1 VSEKMAKE
9 NNVPPGNKEI
19 DKKMAKIKHKIVVMS
34 GKGGVGKTTVA
45 SNLAMALALNGFTVG
60 VIDADITG
68 PNIPKMMGIPPD
80 HLPNIDAENKRIIP
94 VHGPLNMKIMSM
106 AFLLQ
111 DQDTPIVW
119 RGPLKMGAINQFLN
133 DVEWGNL
140 DFLVI
145 DLPPGTSDEIIS
157 ILQLVKDAKSI
168 VVTTPQDVAL
178 LDSRKSI
185 NLGIKMTGGI
195 LGVVENM
202 SGYECPHCGK
212 EIDIFGKEGGKKAA
226 QEMGVTFLGAIPL
239 DPDIRIDS
247 DKGSP
252 YVVKHEN
259 APAKKAFDEIVKNIK
274 KELKI

>member
-1 VSEKMAKE
+1 MDKKD
-9 NNVPPGNKEI
+9 NNEVGNKEI
-19 DKKMAKIKHKIVVMS
+19 DEKMAKIKYKLVVMS

-45 SNLAMALALNGFTVG
+45 TNLAMALALNGFTVG
-60 VIDADITG
+60 IIDADITG
-68 PNIPKMMGIPPD
+68 PNVPKMMGIPPD
-80 HLPNIDAENKRIIP
+80 HLPTIDSPNKRIIP
-94 VHGPLNMKIMSM
+94 VMGPLNIKIMSM

-157 ILQLVKDAKSI
+157 ILQLVKEARSI

-178 LDSRKSI
+178 LDARKSI
-185 NLGIKMTGGI
+185 TLGIKMTGGI
-195 LGVVENM
+195 LGVIENM
-202 SGYECPHCGK
+202 SGFACPHCGK

-226 QEMGVTFLGAIPL
+226 EELGVNFLGAIPI

-259 APAKKAFDEIVKNIK
+259 APAKKAFEEIVKNIK
-274 KELKI
+274 RELKI

>member
-1 VSEKMAKE
+1 MDEKD
-9 NNVPPGNKEI
+9 NNQIGNKEI
-19 DKKMAKIKHKIVVMS
+19 DEKMAKIRYKLVVMS
-34 GKGGVGKTTVA
+34 GKGGVGKSTVA
-45 SNLAMALALNGFTVG
+45 TNLAMALALNGFTVG
-60 VIDADITG
+60 IIDADITG
-68 PNIPKMMGIPPD
+68 PNIPKMMGIPKD
-80 HLPNIDAENKRIIP
+80 QLPSIDAPNKRIIP
-94 VHGPLNMKIMSM
+94 VMGPLNIKVMSM

-185 NLGIKMTGGI
+185 IMGIKMTGGI
-195 LGVVENM
+195 LGVRLLRRHH
-202 SGYECPHCGK
+202 GHILRDQRFLPLWRRP
-212 EIDIFGKEGGKKAA
+212 
-226 QEMGVTFLGAIPL
+226 GVSLRTAVCRRRLPLRFRVLRWLLLGQRL
-239 DPDIRIDS
+239 
-247 DKGSP
+247 
-252 YVVKHEN
+252 
-259 APAKKAFDEIVKNIK
+259 PARY
-274 KELKI
+274 